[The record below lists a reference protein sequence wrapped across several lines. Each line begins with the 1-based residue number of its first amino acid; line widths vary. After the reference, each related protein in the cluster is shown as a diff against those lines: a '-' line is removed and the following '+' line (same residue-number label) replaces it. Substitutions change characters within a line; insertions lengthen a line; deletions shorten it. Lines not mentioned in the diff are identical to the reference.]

1 MYRGSRQGYVEEQ
14 IARLARFIALTL
26 GFKDI
31 GDDEAAFSSIGEG
44 FEEYCGVSLKL
55 VMVLAEDSVRQLF
68 AGTSAQEVFR
78 CYAAAVLLDEYAALL
93 QGRNQLAGAQASW
106 IRASILLKQAMDAD
120 EGYRTDE
127 NRDRLLAIDARLAA
141 NGVALQGKKA

>member
-26 GFKDI
+26 GLKDI
-31 GDDEAAFSSIGEG
+31 DGDEAAFTAIGEG

-55 VMVLAEDSVRQLF
+55 VTILAEDSVRQLF
-68 AGTSAQEVFR
+68 AGTSAQEIFR
-78 CYAAAVLLDEYAALL
+78 CYAAAVLLDEFASLL
-93 QGRNQLAGAQASW
+93 QGRNQFAGAQASW
-106 IRASILLKQAMDAD
+106 IRSAILLKQAMDAD

-127 NRDRLLAIDARLAA
+127 NRSRLHAIDAKLAA
-141 NGVALQGKKA
+141 NGVSLPGEKA